1 MTHAKSGIR
10 KLGHD
15 LLVSVA
21 STASSGARGCPVIV
35 RGTRVASYATRSTAM
50 PVAGEYKYTVHV
62 TRTRILLLVNTC
74 TRDEQVC
81 CAAAKAC
88 MKNIV
93 LAQLTKYL
101 EYMLHTVSGYTVST
115 YNQSSPVYGYSVE
128 TVVVSSKQCSDVL
141 HIPAWHAT
149 LRRWFCIRA
158 CSAAAIRNRPALSTT
173 TTL

>member
-1 MTHAKSGIR
+1 MAHAKSGIR

-21 STASSGARGCPVIV
+21 STAISGARGCPVIA
-35 RGTRVASYATRSTAM
+35 RGTRVASYATRSTAI

-62 TRTRILLLVNTC
+62 TRTRILLLVNTW

-81 CAAAKAC
+81 CAAAKTC

-101 EYMLHTVSGYTVST
+101 EYMLHTVSGYTVSALC
-115 YNQSSPVYGYSVE
+115 SDGCSA
-128 TVVVSSKQCSDVL
+128 VVVMANMTRAVAAMAWLYYADEQQHSCMWSKHRL
-141 HIPAWHAT
+141 
-149 LRRWFCIRA
+149 L
-158 CSAAAIRNRPALSTT
+158 
-173 TTL
+173 